1 MSADAEAEAEAFNDF
16 LTVLLEE
23 ISDEIN
29 LPLVL
34 IVNHVIFFFSG
45 DIEAEAEGQA
55 EVEVEVE
62 AEGEAEIEAEVEAEI
77 EAESEAEGETK
88 AEAEVEAEDKG
99 EAEGVVEEGK
109 LDDTET
115 ENSTSLE
122 SNNTE
127 KPENTG
133 NGNEKKKRSR
143 RGTRGKGRK
152 INYRKFQDNKA
163 GRSAAEAVERPA
175 EDAETENSTPLAD
188 KPMVKADE
196 ESEPKEEIQ
205 LPETETVNE
214 QLLNE
219 VKAKKKVR
227 RGTRG
232 RGRKINYK
240 KVEDKEAEQNGGRK
254 ELTDAKASRD
264 QRERQT
270 ERKPQT
276 HTRVWTRRDR
286 ACESGWRGP
295 AHCDQRDR
303 RVPRRSAQE
312 TPSHAGA

>member
-29 LPLVL
+29 LPLEVKAKA
-34 IVNHVIFFFSG
+34 VIEG
-45 DIEAEAEGQA
+45 EA
-55 EVEVEVE
+55 EVE
-62 AEGEAEIEAEVEAEI
+62 AEGEVEAEI

-88 AEAEVEAEDKG
+88 GEAEGEAKG

-115 ENSTSLE
+115 ENSTCLE

-152 INYRKFQDNKA
+152 INYKKFQDNKA
-163 GRSAAEAVERPA
+163 GRSAAEAVERPP

-205 LPETETVNE
+205 LLETETVNE

-240 KVEDKEAEQNGGRK
+240 QVEDKEAEQNGGRK

-264 QRERQT
+264 QRECQT

>member
-23 ISDEIN
+23 IRDEIN
-29 LPLVL
+29 LPL
-34 IVNHVIFFFSG
+34 
-45 DIEAEAEGQA
+45 
-55 EVEVEVE
+55 
-62 AEGEAEIEAEVEAEI
+62 
-77 EAESEAEGETK
+77 
-88 AEAEVEAEDKG
+88 
-99 EAEGVVEEGK
+99 
-109 LDDTET
+109 
-115 ENSTSLE
+115 
-122 SNNTE
+122 
-127 KPENTG
+127 
-133 NGNEKKKRSR
+133 
-143 RGTRGKGRK
+143 
-152 INYRKFQDNKA
+152 
-163 GRSAAEAVERPA
+163 GRSAPEAVERPP
-175 EDAETENSTPLAD
+175 EDAETENSTPLD
-188 KPMVKADE
+188 
-196 ESEPKEEIQ
+196 
-205 LPETETVNE
+205 
-214 QLLNE
+214 E

-240 KVEDKEAEQNGGRK
+240 NVEDKEAEQNGGRK

-264 QRERQT
+264 QHERQT
-270 ERKPQT
+270 ERKSQT

>member
-29 LPLVL
+29 LPLEEVKAKA
-34 IVNHVIFFFSG
+34 VIEG
-45 DIEAEAEGQA
+45 EA
-55 EVEVEVE
+55 EVE
-62 AEGEAEIEAEVEAEI
+62 AEGEVEAEI

-88 AEAEVEAEDKG
+88 GEAEGEAKG

-115 ENSTSLE
+115 ENSTCLE

-152 INYRKFQDNKA
+152 INYKKFQDNKA
-163 GRSAAEAVERPA
+163 GRSAAEAVERPP

-205 LPETETVNE
+205 LLETETVNE

-240 KVEDKEAEQNGGRK
+240 QVEDKEAEQNGGRK

-264 QRERQT
+264 QRECQT